1 MTTHATA
8 QQRDILIIE
17 ESIAA
22 RVELK
27 LRLSSLNCAVHIAS
41 SYEQAI
47 HTLQERSLC
56 LVLASESLSPA
67 DRAALRK
74 RIERLATKNQP
85 RLVSIRDTG
94 LDFPFNDDYQD
105 WIETE
110 VGVEQDLA
118 TYEPRITAEEFSD
131 LRSSMPPMY
140 S

>member
-1 MTTHATA
+1 M
-8 QQRDILIIE
+8 
-17 ESIAA
+17 
-22 RVELK
+22 
-27 LRLSSLNCAVHIAS
+27 
-41 SYEQAI
+41 
-47 HTLQERSLC
+47 
-56 LVLASESLSPA
+56 LASESLSPA